1 MRIGVTVGVAVVLAF
16 WPGGATSHGDPDK
29 AKSGRVTVF
38 INQLIHDLGH
48 KKFAKRQAASREL
61 AAIGPATLAALRK
74 AAASSKDAEIR
85 RRAEGVIKVIAK
97 AQKSALFDKSL
108 VNETEWL
115 VAGFEG
121 GRLGSPHPVPWVFHR
136 NGTVQ
141 AGDIWKLKW
150 WPAGENAVWIG
161 QNGPLG
167 MRVVFVSQKRFVGFK
182 GDELYRHGTAR

>member
-1 MRIGVTVGVAVVLAF
+1 MRTGVTVGVALVLAF
-16 WPGGATSHGDPDK
+16 WSGGGTSHGDPEK
-29 AKSGRVTVF
+29 AKSNRVTVF
-38 INQLIHDLGH
+38 INELIKELGH

-61 AAIGPATLAALRK
+61 AAIGPATLKALRK

-85 RRAEGVIKVIAK
+85 RRAERVIKVIAK
-97 AQKSALFDKSL
+97 AQKSARLDKSL

-150 WPAGENAVWIG
+150 WPAGENAVWVG
-161 QNGPLG
+161 QNGPPG
-167 MRVVFVSQKRFVGFK
+167 MRVVFVSQRRFVGFK